1 VYHRCEMHRTFIGL
15 LLALPVLLTVLMW
28 GYYDHTL
35 ELIGQRLTAGG
46 FPERN
51 FSDLYPRW
59 LGARELLLHG
69 RDPYSQEITREIQRG
84 YYGRPIDSSKPTDPI
99 DEQRFAYPLFV
110 VFLLAPTVTLPFT
123 VVQSSFTLILSA
135 AAVGTVL
142 LWVQAIRLK
151 VGWDKVLLCVLLVPA
166 SIPYVEG
173 LQLQQLGVLEAF
185 LFAAA
190 VHALM
195 KEKFV
200 VAGLLLA
207 CATIKPQLSVYFIGF
222 VLLWCMGQWG
232 SRKRIAISF
241 LSALTV
247 LVLASEV
254 LLPRWPFEFLAG
266 IPPYLL
272 YTQATTGIH
281 ELFGPLGARI
291 VFLVLAV
298 VIVFSAWRA
307 KSEPADSD
315 EFRLTL
321 SLILVFT
328 CIVIPSLAP
337 HNQVL
342 LVPACL
348 LLVKERRR
356 IWAGGRIARSLWC
369 ATWLAIAWPWVAG
382 SFLAMILLLN
392 RTGSQQWDLPLA
404 TNPLIPILVFAALVP
419 LLVRASG
426 MERSVFV
433 GETPGKGL
441 SPFAPK
447 PFAVAEIGHLH

>member
-1 VYHRCEMHRTFIGL
+1 
-15 LLALPVLLTVLMW
+15 
-28 GYYDHTL
+28 
-35 ELIGQRLTAGG
+35 
-46 FPERN
+46 
-51 FSDLYPRW
+51 
-59 LGARELLLHG
+59 
-69 RDPYSQEITREIQRG
+69 
-84 YYGRPIDSSKPTDPI
+84 
-99 DEQRFAYPLFV
+99 
-110 VFLLAPTVTLPFT
+110 
-123 VVQSSFTLILSA
+123 
-135 AAVGTVL
+135 
-142 LWVQAIRLK
+142 
-151 VGWDKVLLCVLLVPA
+151 LVPA

-195 KEKFV
+195 KETFV

-272 YTQATTGIH
+272 YTQATTAIH

-291 VFLVLAV
+291 VVLVLAV
-298 VIVFSAWRA
+298 VIVLSAWRA

-315 EFRLTL
+315 EFRLAL

-369 ATWLAIAWPWVAG
+369 ATWLAIAWPWVVG

-392 RTGSQQWDLPLA
+392 RTGSQRWDLPLA

-426 MERSVFV
+426 IERSVLV